1 MRRRQPSDGDASDL
15 LWGRACDLVGS
26 LAMGFANSFHD
37 GAGGARVSH
46 ARQARAEPGED
57 LTVAVLTFGP
67 GDHPFFKFG
76 HNAILVQTSEE
87 SGLVYNFGTFAFDSP
102 ALIPNFLRGRFK
114 YWLSVSR
121 MEDTFASYVSDNRTI
136 EAQELDLT
144 PVQKWALWQSLRENA
159 RPENREIPL

>member
-1 MRRRQPSDGDASDL
+1 MGLRTLFTMA
-15 LWGRACDLVGS
+15 
-26 LAMGFANSFHD
+26 LAVLA
-37 GAGGARVSH
+37 VSH
-46 ARQARAEPGED
+46 ARQARAEPGEG

-87 SGLVYNFGTFAFDSP
+87 GGLVYNFGTFAFDSP

-144 PVQKWALWQSLRENA
+144 PV
-159 RPENREIPL
+159 